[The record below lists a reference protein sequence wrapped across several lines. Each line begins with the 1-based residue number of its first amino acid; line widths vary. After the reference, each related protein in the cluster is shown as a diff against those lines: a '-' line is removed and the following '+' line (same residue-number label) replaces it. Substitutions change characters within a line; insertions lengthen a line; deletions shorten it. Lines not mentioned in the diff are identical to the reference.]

1 MVLQRYVQFN
11 LIHPSGSYGWPITTF
26 GVDYSGRLIAINK
39 SSRGQYCR

>member
-26 GVDYSGRLIAINK
+26 GVDYSGRPIAINK

>member
-26 GVDYSGRLIAINK
+26 GVDYSGRLH
-39 SSRGQYCR
+39 RDQQEQPGTYCR